1 MNIQILIVG
10 IQGTWSWEARP
21 YTASVSIRGA
31 ISASPHQTFSL
42 GVLGFQIQRS
52 FPLALGDQSHRKLQL
67 VPNFVYSFLE
77 AAITNHHKPG
87 GLKQQ
92 GCIVSR
98 FWRPQVWDHRHWA
111 RTRTQAAQCTLQRLW
126 RGVYS
131 VPPPASGECQ
141 HFSVAVASLQ
151 SLLPSSQHLL
161 LLCVSLLRGPLR
173 LYLGSTQLSQGDFPA
188 LRSLITAA
196 KTLLSNKVTF
206 TGSSN
211 QDPISFFQ

>member
-10 IQGTWSWEARP
+10 IQGMWSWEACP
-21 YTASVSIRGA
+21 YTVSVSIRGV

-92 GCIVSR
+92 GCIISQ
-98 FWRPQVWDHRHWA
+98 FWGPEVWDHRHWA
-111 RTRTQAAQCTLQRLW
+111 RTRMQAAQCTLQRLW
-126 RGVYS
+126 RVIYS
-131 VPPPASGECQ
+131 VPPLFPSYSGGESILYLLQPLVTVSISQLRLHHSSLCF
-141 HFSVAVASLQ
+141 HLHSTFS
-151 SLLPSSQHLL
+151 SS
-161 LLCVSLLRGPLR
+161 VSLS
-173 LYLGSTQLSQGDFPA
+173 Y
-188 LRSLITAA
+188 
-196 KTLLSNKVTF
+196 K
-206 TGSSN
+206 
-211 QDPISFFQ
+211 DPCDCI